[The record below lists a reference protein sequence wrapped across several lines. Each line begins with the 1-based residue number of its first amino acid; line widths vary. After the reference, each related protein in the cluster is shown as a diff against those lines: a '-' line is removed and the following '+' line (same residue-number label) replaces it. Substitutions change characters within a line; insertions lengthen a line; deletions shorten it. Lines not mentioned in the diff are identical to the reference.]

1 MMNQH
6 YICRGK
12 KPYQQYQ
19 FRCII
24 PKDLEDRF
32 STREFR
38 VSLRS
43 SLYSHCKIIST
54 NLHNISQ
61 HLFREFRQ
69 GKMKDITLDDVKD
82 ILRIEVRKS
91 LLHIHHYELGTNVFS
106 KDKLNESISK
116 TIKEEERL
124 RDRLEKGYK
133 ETVELIEREVDKI
146 LITQDIE
153 PDNKSIEYKGLVRR
167 WIELKLMRQDWKRD
181 LLNETGKND
190 EDFKNEIEEK
200 WKLSLWD
207 NVDDVIIPPIIEGD
221 IPEPQE
227 PYLVNSQSI
236 EVKYNKVKSSS
247 SPFFSTLYPK
257 HLEEM
262 RRNRRRQD
270 TIGETEGTYQEL
282 IELIGDKPVGDYTN
296 VDGRDYRNILSKLP
310 KNRKRTKKYKNKTL
324 KEILSMKVPVGDRI
338 TTETQMKLTSR
349 MTSLWNYLI
358 DEYPE
363 YVDVNVFKKKSVGKS
378 IRKRKDKKESFTDD
392 DLHIIFHHKNYLP
405 YIFENPFSKIKYP
418 YYWIPILGCLTGC
431 RLEELCMM
439 RVKDII
445 KVDGVWVYRIREEG
459 EYGEEETK
467 VKNPY
472 SERDV
477 PLHSVLV
484 DTLGFIK
491 YVNHIKK
498 LGEERVFYELLKI
511 KNKYQKY
518 VGRFF
523 NDRYLKKIG
532 LKDTGRSISFHRIR
546 HSVETHLT
554 NQNVNPRMIDGL
566 QGHSQKGIGG
576 SVYMKGVKPEVLMKE
591 CVDKIDWGIDW
602 ENLKVDWK
610 QRIQS

>member
-24 PKDLEDRF
+24 PKDLEHIF

-61 HLFREFRQ
+61 HLFREVRE
-69 GKMKDITLDDVKD
+69 GKMKNIKLDDVKD

-106 KDKLNESISK
+106 KDKLNESMLRVD
-116 TIKEEERL
+116 KEEEKL
-124 RDRLEKGYK
+124 RDKLENDYKG
-133 ETVELIEREVDKI
+133 TIELIEREVDKI
-146 LITQDIE
+146 LITQDLE
-153 PDNKSIEYKGLVRR
+153 PDKKNVEYKKLVRR

-181 LLNETGKND
+181 LLNESDKND
-190 EDFKNEIEEK
+190 EDFQNELEEK
-200 WKLSLWD
+200 WKLGLWETGEEEKLTP
-207 NVDDVIIPPIIEGD
+207 VIGNY
-221 IPEPQE
+221 IPEPIE
-227 PYLVNSQSI
+227 PYIVKPKSI

-247 SPFFSTLYPK
+247 SPLFSTLYPK

-262 RRNRRRQD
+262 RKNRRRET
-270 TIGETEGTYQEL
+270 TINETEGTYEDI
-282 IELIGDKPVGDYTN
+282 IELFGDKPISEYTN
-296 VDGRDYRNILSKLP
+296 IDGRDYRNKLSKLP
-310 KNRKRTKKYKNKTL
+310 KNRKKIKRYRDKTL
-324 KEILSMKVPVGDRI
+324 KEILSMNVPVIDKI
-338 TTETQMKLTSR
+338 SLETQTKLSSR
-349 MTSLWNYLI
+349 MSSFWNYLI

-363 YVDVNVFKKKSVGKS
+363 YVGVNVFRKKSVSKS
-378 IRKRKDKKESFTDD
+378 QRKLKDKKESFTEE
-392 DLHIIFHHKNYLP
+392 DLHIIFNPRTYLT
-405 YIFENPFSKIKYP
+405 YIFENIYHKNNKLS
-418 YYWIPILGCLTGC
+418 YYFIPILGCLTGC

-459 EYGEEETK
+459 EYGKEETT

-472 SERDV
+472 SERDI

-484 DTLGFIK
+484 DTLGFVK
-491 YVNHIKK
+491 YVNQIKK
-498 LGEERVFYELLKI
+498 LGKERVFYELPKI
-511 KNKYQKY
+511 SNRFQHY
-518 VGRFF
+518 VGKFF
-523 NDRYLKKIG
+523 NGRYLKKIG
-532 LKDTGRSISFHRIR
+532 LKDGVRSVSFHSFR

-554 NQNVNPRMIDGL
+554 NQNVNPRYIDFL
-566 QGHSQKGIGG
+566 QGHTQKGVGG
-576 SVYMKGVKPEVLMKE
+576 SVYMKGIKPEVLLKE
-591 CVDKIDWGIDW
+591 CVEKIDYGIDW

-610 QRIQS
+610 KIIG

>member
-1 MMNQH
+1 MMNQN

-82 ILRIEVRKS
+82 ILRIEVRKT

-124 RDRLEKGYK
+124 RDRLEKDYK

-153 PDNKSIEYKGLVRR
+153 PDNKSIEYKGLVRS

-247 SPFFSTLYPK
+247 SPFFTTLYPK

-262 RRNRRRQD
+262 REKRRRQD
-270 TIGETEGTYQEL
+270 TINEVEGTYKDI
-282 IELIGDKPVGDYTN
+282 IELIGDKPISEYTN
-296 VDGRDYRNILSKLP
+296 VHGRNYREKISKLP
-310 KNRKRTKKYKNKTL
+310 KNRKKVKRYKDKSL
-324 KEILSMKVPVGDRI
+324 KHILSMNVPVKDRMSLV
-338 TTETQMKLTSR
+338 TQKKLSSR
-349 MTSLWNYLI
+349 MVTLWNFLI

-363 YVDVNVFKKKSVGKS
+363 HIGVNVFKKKSQSSSQIKL
-378 IRKRKDKKESFTDD
+378 KDKKQHFTDD
-392 DLHIIFHHKNYLP
+392 DLLIIFNHRTYLTYIFDNIYHKNNKL
-405 YIFENPFSKIKYP
+405 S
-418 YYWIPILGCLTGC
+418 YYFIPILGCLTGC

-459 EYGEEETK
+459 EYGEEETL
-467 VKNPY
+467 VKNSY
-472 SERDV
+472 SERDI

-484 DTLGFIK
+484 DTLGFVR
-491 YVNHIKK
+491 YVNHIKN
-498 LGEERVFYELLKI
+498 LGKERVFYELPKI
-511 KNKYQKY
+511 SNKYQHYLGK
-518 VGRFF
+518 FF
-523 NDRYLKKIG
+523 NTRYLKKIG
-532 LKDTGRSISFHRIR
+532 LKDDGRKVSFHSFR

-554 NQNVNPRMIDGL
+554 NQNVNPRFIDFL
-566 QGHSQKGIGG
+566 QGHSSKDTGG
-576 SVYMKGVKPEVLMKE
+576 NIYMKGIKPEVLKNE
-591 CVDKIDWGIDW
+591 CVEKIDYGIDW
-602 ENLKVDWK
+602 EKLKVDWK
-610 QRIQS
+610 KIVG

>member
-1 MMNQH
+1 MKNQT
-6 YICRGK
+6 YISRGK

-24 PKDLEDRF
+24 PNDLEETF
-32 STREFR
+32 STKEFR
-38 VSLRS
+38 LSLKS
-43 SLYSHCKIIST
+43 SLYSQSKIIST
-54 NLHNISQ
+54 NLYNLSQ
-61 HLFREFRQ
+61 FIFREVRE
-69 GKMKDITLDDVKD
+69 GKMKDITLEDVKN
-82 ILRIEVRKS
+82 ILRVEVRKS
-91 LLHIHHYELGTNVFS
+91 LLHIHHYEFGTNVFS
-106 KDKLNESISK
+106 KDKLNESMLRVD
-116 TIKEEERL
+116 KEEEKL
-124 RDRLEKGYK
+124 RDKLENDYKG
-133 ETVELIEREVDKI
+133 TIELIEREVDKI
-146 LITQDIE
+146 LITQDLE
-153 PDNKSIEYKGLVRR
+153 PDKKNVEYKKLVRR

-181 LLNETGKND
+181 LLNESDKND
-190 EDFKNEIEEK
+190 EDFRNEIEDK
-200 WKLSLWD
+200 WKLGLFGEEYNQEGVVKKW
-207 NVDDVIIPPIIEGD
+207 VDYVETPTP
-221 IPEPQE
+221 
-227 PYLVNSQSI
+227 
-236 EVKYNKVKSSS
+236 EVKSKSGSPSPLFSKV
-247 SPFFSTLYPK
+247 YPN

-262 RRNRRRQD
+262 KRNRRRQD

-296 VDGRDYRNILSKLP
+296 VDGRDYRNTLSKLP
-310 KNRKRTKKYKNKTL
+310 KNRKRVKKYKNKTL
-324 KEILSMKVPVGDRI
+324 KEILSMNIPVGDRI
-338 TTETQMKLTSR
+338 TVDTQMKLTSR

-363 YVDVNVFKKKSVGKS
+363 YVDVNVFKKKSLGKS
-378 IRKRKDKKESFTDD
+378 RRKRKDKKESFTED

-431 RLEELCMM
+431 RLEEICMM
-439 RVKDII
+439 RTKDII
-445 KVDGVWVYRIREEG
+445 KINGVWVYRIVEEG

-472 SERDV
+472 SERDI

-498 LGEERVFYELLKI
+498 LGKERVFYELPKI

-532 LKDTGRSISFHRIR
+532 LKDTGRSVSFHSMR

-591 CVDKIDWGIDW
+591 CVEKIDWGIDW

-610 QRIQS
+610 QRIQP

>member
-1 MMNQH
+1 MFMMNQH

-24 PKDLEDRF
+24 PKDLEVRF

-43 SLYSHCKIIST
+43 SLYSHSKIIST

-69 GKMKDITLDDVKD
+69 GKMKDITLEDVKN

-91 LLHIHHYELGTNVFS
+91 LLYIHHYEYGTNVYDE
-106 KDKLNESISK
+106 DKLNESISK
-116 TIKEEERL
+116 IDNEEEKIKDGL
-124 RDRLEKGYK
+124 KKNNYK
-133 ETVELIEREVDKI
+133 ETIELIGNEIDKI
-146 LITQDIE
+146 LITQNLE
-153 PDNKSIEYKGLVRR
+153 PNKNNIEYKGLVRR
-167 WIELKLMRQDWKRD
+167 WIDLKLIRQNWKRD
-181 LLNETGKND
+181 LLTDSGKTD
-190 EDFKNEIEEK
+190 EDFRNEIDEK
-200 WKLSLWD
+200 WKLGLFGEEYNKEGVVKKFED
-207 NVDDVIIPPIIEGD
+207 YEEPITK
-221 IPEPQE
+221 
-227 PYLVNSQSI
+227 
-236 EVKYNKVKSSS
+236 EVKSKSGSPSPLFSKV
-247 SPFFSTLYPK
+247 YPN

-262 RRNRRRQD
+262 KRNRRRQD

-282 IELIGDKPVGDYTN
+282 IELIGDKPVSDYTN
-296 VDGRDYRNILSKLP
+296 VDGRDYRNTLSKLP
-310 KNRKRTKKYKNKTL
+310 KNRKRVKKYKNKTL
-324 KEILSMKVPVGDRI
+324 KEILSMTIPVGDRI
-338 TTETQMKLTSR
+338 TIETQMKLTSR

-363 YVDVNVFKKKSVGKS
+363 YVDVNVFKKKSVTKS
-378 IRKRKDKKESFTDD
+378 VRKRKDRKESFTED

-405 YIFENPFSKIKYP
+405 FIFENPFTKIKFP

-431 RLEELCMM
+431 RLEEICMM

-445 KVDGVWVYRIREEG
+445 KVNGVWVYRIREEG

-498 LGEERVFYELLKI
+498 LGKERVFYELPKI

-532 LKDTGRSISFHRIR
+532 LKDTGRSVSFHSMR

-610 QRIQS
+610 QRIQP

>member
-1 MMNQH
+1 MFMMNQH

-24 PKDLEDRF
+24 PKDLEVRF

-43 SLYSHCKIIST
+43 SLYSHSKIIST

-69 GKMKDITLDDVKD
+69 GKMKDITLEDVKN

-91 LLHIHHYELGTNVFS
+91 LLYIHHYEYGTNVYDE
-106 KDKLNESISK
+106 DKLNESISK
-116 TIKEEERL
+116 IDNEEEKIKDGL
-124 RDRLEKGYK
+124 KKNNYK
-133 ETVELIEREVDKI
+133 ETIELIGSEIDKI
-146 LITQDIE
+146 LITQNLE
-153 PDNKSIEYKGLVRR
+153 PNKNNIEYKGLVRR
-167 WIELKLMRQDWKRD
+167 WIDLKLIRQNWKRD
-181 LLNETGKND
+181 LLTDSGKTD
-190 EDFKNEIEEK
+190 EDFRNEIDEK
-200 WKLSLWD
+200 WKLGLFGEEYNKEGVVKKFED
-207 NVDDVIIPPIIEGD
+207 YEEPIT
-221 IPEPQE
+221 P
-227 PYLVNSQSI
+227 
-236 EVKYNKVKSSS
+236 EVKSKSGSPSPLFSKV
-247 SPFFSTLYPK
+247 YPN

-262 RRNRRRQD
+262 KRNRRRQD

-282 IELIGDKPVGDYTN
+282 IELIGDKPVSDYTN
-296 VDGRDYRNILSKLP
+296 VDGRDYRNTLSKLP
-310 KNRKRTKKYKNKTL
+310 KNRKRVKKYKNKTL
-324 KEILSMKVPVGDRI
+324 KEILSMTIPVGDRI
-338 TTETQMKLTSR
+338 TIETQMKLTSR

-363 YVDVNVFKKKSVGKS
+363 YVDVNVFKKKSVTKS
-378 IRKRKDKKESFTDD
+378 VRKRKDRKESFTED

-418 YYWIPILGCLTGC
+418 YYWVPILGCLTGC
-431 RLEELCMM
+431 RLEEICMM

-445 KVDGVWVYRIREEG
+445 KVNGVWVYRIVEEG

-498 LGEERVFYELLKI
+498 FGEERVFYELPKI
-511 KNKYQKY
+511 RNKYQKY

-523 NDRYLKKIG
+523 NSKYLKKIG
-532 LKDTGRSISFHRIR
+532 LKNTGRSVSFHSMR

-610 QRIQS
+610 QRIQP

>member
-1 MMNQH
+1 MFMMNQH

-24 PKDLEDRF
+24 PKDLEVRF

-43 SLYSHCKIIST
+43 SLYSHSKIIST

-69 GKMKDITLDDVKD
+69 GKMKDITLEDVKN

-91 LLHIHHYELGTNVFS
+91 LLYIHHYEYGTNVYDE
-106 KDKLNESISK
+106 DKLNESLSK
-116 TIKEEERL
+116 IDNEEEKIKDGL
-124 RDRLEKGYK
+124 KKNNYK
-133 ETVELIEREVDKI
+133 ETIELIGNEIDKI
-146 LITQDIE
+146 LITQNLE
-153 PDNKSIEYKGLVRR
+153 PNKNNIEYKGLVRR
-167 WIELKLMRQDWKRD
+167 WIDLKLIRQNWKRD
-181 LLNETGKND
+181 LLTDSGKTD
-190 EDFKNEIEEK
+190 EDFRNEIDEK
-200 WKLSLWD
+200 WKLGLFGEEYNKEGVVKKFED
-207 NVDDVIIPPIIEGD
+207 YEEPIT
-221 IPEPQE
+221 P
-227 PYLVNSQSI
+227 
-236 EVKYNKVKSSS
+236 EVKSKSGSPSPLFSKV
-247 SPFFSTLYPK
+247 YPN

-262 RRNRRRQD
+262 KRNRRRQD

-296 VDGRDYRNILSKLP
+296 VDGRDYRNKLSKLP
-310 KNRKRTKKYKNKTL
+310 KNRKRVKKYKNKTL
-324 KEILSMKVPVGDRI
+324 KEILSMNIPVGDRI
-338 TTETQMKLTSR
+338 TVDTQMKLTSR

-363 YVDVNVFKKKSVGKS
+363 YVDVNVFKKKSLGKS
-378 IRKRKDKKESFTDD
+378 RRKRKDKKESFTED

-431 RLEELCMM
+431 RLEEISMM
-439 RVKDII
+439 RTKDII
-445 KVDGVWVYRIREEG
+445 KINGVWVYRIVEEG

-472 SERDV
+472 SERDI

-498 LGEERVFYELLKI
+498 LGKERVFYELPKI

-532 LKDTGRSISFHRIR
+532 LKDTGRSVSFHSMR

-610 QRIQS
+610 QRIQP